1 MRVSTNTLYDQGVKS
16 MLQQQHALFKTQQ
29 QISTGKRIL
38 TPADDPIGSAR
49 AHELSQAI
57 SINTQYAGNRGQ
69 AADSLKLL
77 DHTLAGVTDLIQHVQ
92 SLAVTAGN
100 AALSDSDRASIATEL
115 RGRFEELL
123 GLANS
128 ADSEANF
135 LFAGFQSKNQPFVQ
149 TAAGVQYV
157 GDQGQR
163 LVQVSSSRQMAVGE
177 TGQAVFERIRN
188 GNGVFVTA
196 ADAGNSG
203 SGVISPGAVTS
214 PAGLTGDEYRID
226 FSDIGGVT
234 SYTITNETTGAP
246 VGAPVFI
253 DIPFTSGDVIAFDG
267 LQFEIRGMPAAG
279 DKFHVKPSGHE
290 SLFQTMQN
298 FINVLEIP
306 ASGPGNARLSN
317 VLQNTMQNLGH
328 ALDNVLSARAAA
340 GTRLQEIDALQ
351 QTGSA
356 VTLQY
361 QQSLSQLEDLDYAQ
375 AISDLMRRQTQLEA
389 AQQSFARIANLSLF
403 NVI

>member
-57 SINTQYAGNRGQ
+57 SINTQHADNRSQ
-69 AADSLKLL
+69 AVDSLKLL

-100 AALSDSDRASIATEL
+100 AALSDSDRASIAIEL

-149 TAAGVQYV
+149 TAAGVQYA

-188 GNGVFVTA
+188 GNGVFVTV

-203 SGVISPGAVTS
+203 SGVIGPGAVTS
-214 PAGLTGDEYRID
+214 PASLTGDEYRID

-246 VGAPVFI
+246 VFI
-253 DIPFTSGDVIAFDG
+253 DIPFTSGDAIAFDG

-279 DKFHVKPSGHE
+279 DQFHVEPSGHE

-298 FINVLEIP
+298 FIDALETP
-306 ASGPGNARLSN
+306 VSGPGNARLSN
-317 VLQNTMQNLGH
+317 VLQNTIQNLGH

>member
-57 SINTQYAGNRGQ
+57 SINTQHADNRGQ

-128 ADSEANF
+128 ADHEANF

-226 FSDIGGVT
+226 FSVVGGVA
-234 SYTITNETTGAP
+234 SYTVTNVTTNNTSP
-246 VGAPVFI
+246 SS
-253 DIPFTSGDVIAFDG
+253 PFTSGDVIAFDG

-279 DKFHVKPSGHE
+279 DRFHIEPSGHE

-298 FINVLEIP
+298 FINVLETP
-306 ASGPGNARLSN
+306 ANGPGNARLSN

-351 QTGSA
+351 QTGSV

>member
-100 AALSDSDRASIATEL
+100 AALSDSDRASIAIEL

-149 TAAGVQYV
+149 TAAGVQYA

-163 LVQVSSSRQMAVGE
+163 LVQVSSSRQIAVGE

-188 GNGVFVTA
+188 GNGVFVTS

-203 SGVISPGAVTS
+203 SGVIGPGAVTS
-214 PAGLTGDEYRID
+214 PAGLTGDEYQID
-226 FSDIGGVT
+226 FSVVGGVA
-234 SYTITNETTGAP
+234 SYDITNVSTGIVLLA
-246 VGAPVFI
+246 GNSFA
-253 DIPFTSGDVIAFDG
+253 SGDVIAFDG
-267 LQFEIRGMPAAG
+267 LQFEIKGMPADG
-279 DKFHVKPSGHE
+279 DQFHIEPSGHE

-298 FINVLEIP
+298 FINVLETP